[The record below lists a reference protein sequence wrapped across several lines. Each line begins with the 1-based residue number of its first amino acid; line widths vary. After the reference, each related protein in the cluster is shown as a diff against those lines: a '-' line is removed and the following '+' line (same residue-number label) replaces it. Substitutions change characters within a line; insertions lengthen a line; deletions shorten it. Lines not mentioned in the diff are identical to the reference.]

1 MNIRTLIGILIVIT
15 VTLVTFF
22 GDWIAPHD
30 ARARHAVSIADDT
43 VIAPPFPIGTPGFIL
58 GSDQY
63 GRDLLSRIIVGTK
76 PTMLTI
82 LIVALL
88 RLMIGCSVSI
98 IVVLAPRIIRGVLTT
113 LTSVIG
119 AIPEFVAALIVLTL
133 QPDTTL
139 AIFVLALTWSSWT
152 NVAKEMHIQL
162 TELRRQPFY
171 LAAQSGG
178 DRQYSILVRHG
189 GRIFA
194 PVLQR
199 LFIREVRAALTV
211 LAMVG
216 FLGYFVGG
224 ATWIIVAGDAIP
236 IGARAADYPELGQ
249 LLATSFER
257 VLRPEALIVV
267 GTYIGS
273 IIVGLQLVLM
283 QPIALPRIRPP
294 WIQDV
299 QTTVEWWLAGR
310 SAAWLV
316 VSVIALGAS
325 MLWVITP
332 TTPTMVADTRPA
344 PIIMQRNHPWAM
356 EGGDASQSY
365 RSATLD
371 PPQQL
376 ETIRTPLTI
385 TSAPVMS
392 ARGEVYVYATS
403 QLLQWHQGQW
413 RQFPLPFLPIGSP
426 ALDPTGNVVVVA
438 ASGDIAHISPDGVV
452 LRTYRTTTRALATSS
467 AVVDLQGNVAVTVVD
482 RIELFDTHGTLRWAT
497 TAIAGYNEFPPLL
510 SPDGTIIVLANQAF
524 DVVDGGR
531 LPLFAGN
538 QSTEYEGGA
547 LVGGA
552 DGYLYRRAS
561 HSLTQLAVDGFIPT
575 ELRILD
581 WDATKVTMFFPQR
594 SGVTARGVGWQLYS
608 GYGNRATFVWMYGQ
622 RQYHTTALDAQSR
635 LLSVADNATA
645 LFCNAQRIYAR
656 TPGTSTDIWTYSVHP
671 SLGICL
677 GGAFGSS
684 QNVVAYTDGLVW
696 YASPQTR

>member
-1 MNIRTLIGILIVIT
+1 MSIRTLIGILIVIT
-15 VTLVTFF
+15 VTLITLF
-22 GDWIAPHD
+22 GDRIAPHD
-30 ARARHAVSIADDT
+30 ARARHAVYIAGDT

-82 LIVALL
+82 LIVAFL

-98 IVVLAPRIIRGVLTT
+98 MVMYAPRIIRGALTT
-113 LTSVIG
+113 LMTVVG

-139 AIFVLALTWSSWT
+139 AIFVFALTWSSWT
-152 NVAKEMHIQL
+152 DVAKVVSLQL
-162 TELRRQPFY
+162 THLRRQPYYF
-171 LAAQSGG
+171 AAQSGG

-189 GRIFA
+189 GRIIT

-199 LFIREVRAALTV
+199 LFIREVRATLTV

-267 GTYIGS
+267 GTFIGS
-273 IIVGLQLVLM
+273 IIVGLQLLLM
-283 QPIALPRIRPP
+283 QPIALPRTRPE
-294 WIQDV
+294 WFQDV
-299 QTTVEWWLAGR
+299 QTTVEWWLARR
-310 SAAWLV
+310 SAVWLV
-316 VSVIALGAS
+316 VAVIALGAA
-325 MLWVITP
+325 MIWVITP
-332 TTPTMVADTRPA
+332 TTPTIVADTRPA

-356 EGGDASQSY
+356 EGGDASQSF
-365 RSATLD
+365 RSAALD

-376 ETIRTPLTI
+376 QTIQTPLTI

-413 RQFPLPFLPIGSP
+413 RQFSLPFLPIGNP

-452 LRTYRTTTRALATSS
+452 IRTYRTTTRALATSS

-482 RIELFDTHGTLRWAT
+482 RIELFDTRGTLRWAT
-497 TAIAGYNEFPPLL
+497 AAIAGYNEFPPLL

-547 LVGGA
+547 LISGA

-561 HSLTQLAVDGFIPT
+561 HSLTQLAVEGFVPT
-575 ELRILD
+575 ELRTLD
-581 WDATKVTMFFPQR
+581 WDAAKVTLFFPQR
-594 SGVTARGVGWQLYS
+594 SGVTAGGVGWQLYS
-608 GYGNRATFVWMYGQ
+608 GYGSRAIFVWMYDQ
-622 RQYHTTALDAQSR
+622 QQYHTTALDAQSR
-635 LLSVADNATA
+635 LLSVADDATA
-645 LFCNAQRIYAR
+645 LFCNVQHIYAR
-656 TPGTSTDIWTYSVHP
+656 TPGTPADTWTHPILP
-671 SLGICL
+671 SLGSCL
-677 GGAFGSS
+677 GGAFS
-684 QNVVAYTDGLVW
+684 QSGNVIAYADGLVW
-696 YASPQTR
+696 YTSPQTR